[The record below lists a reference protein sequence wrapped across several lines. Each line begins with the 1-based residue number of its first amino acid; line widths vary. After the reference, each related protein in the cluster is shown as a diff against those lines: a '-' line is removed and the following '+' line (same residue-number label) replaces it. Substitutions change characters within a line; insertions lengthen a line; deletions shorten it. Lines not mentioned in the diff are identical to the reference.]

1 MERMVLEYLANALWQ
16 VAALALGA
24 WVLLRMWNPSSAAQH
39 RVWVAAMAL
48 SLLLPLRGVVP
59 VNQHTGSAAG
69 PAAPLQTAAIPPTV
83 ITPAT
88 ASSPVAFD
96 SVGKPGGTVLSR
108 QTGWRKDGGPG
119 FALLTAAAGLHR
131 VSVSATAAR
140 WIVGLWLAA
149 ALWGLLLLA
158 RAWSAARHLVADS
171 REVALGVRER
181 AAFEDCARRLGV
193 APPRVRQSDG
203 IAGPVVVGSFAP
215 VLLWPPGMARRSG
228 DELRAALCHELAH
241 IRRRDYAMNLLCEAA
256 SVPLKWHPATH
267 GVGRRI
273 RATREMACDAMAA
286 EAMES
291 ETVYA
296 ECLVHL
302 ARSIVGGGLA
312 AEPVSGSAAAGLF
325 NGNVM
330 EERVMRLMRGR
341 ATMSLRAR
349 TVRLAAGL
357 AAMAAAM
364 AFAGMFH
371 VVPAMAQSAPPAP
384 MPPTVAHVPAAPP
397 APPAAAALPPAPPTS
412 LMLSAPP
419 ALPQTGAPDPQAT
432 PPVPPT
438 SVVPKVAAMPAVPK
452 VAHASAVPKDPAA
465 PAVPKVQ
472 AHRSHRSEPAA
483 IPDEQERN
491 LTPAE
496 RARIKKQLEEAQRKI
511 AEATAKIDS
520 PEFRKQMEDAQ
531 TAALHAQ
538 TMLDSAEFKQKM
550 ANARKQID
558 ETMARLNS
566 PEFQKKIQVEID
578 AAAAVNGAQFQK
590 QMADAQRQVAEAT
603 ARINSPEFKKQI
615 EEAAQAAAKVNSA
628 EFQKQMAEVQKQVA
642 DALANVKSEQEKEN
656 AGQQKK

>member
-1 MERMVLEYLANALWQ
+1 MERMALEYLANALWQ
-16 VAALALGA
+16 VATLALGVWA
-24 WVLLRMWNPSSAAQH
+24 LLRMWNPSPAAQH

-48 SLLLPLRGVVP
+48 SLLLPLRGVVR
-59 VNQHTGSAAG
+59 VNQHTGPAAG
-69 PAAPLQTAAIPPTV
+69 PAAPLQTDAIPLTV

-88 ASSPVAFD
+88 ASSHVAFD
-96 SVGKPGGTVLSR
+96 SVDKPGGTKP
-108 QTGWRKDGGPG
+108 GWLKGAGPG
-119 FALLTAAAGLHR
+119 FALLTAAARLHR

-171 REVALGVRER
+171 WEVALGVQER

-193 APPRVRQSDG
+193 EPPRVRQSDG

-228 DELRAALCHELAH
+228 DEQRAALCHELAH

-312 AEPVSGSAAAGLF
+312 AESVSGSAAAGLF

-330 EERVMRLMRGR
+330 EERVMRLTRGR
-341 ATMSLRAR
+341 TTMSLRAR

-364 AFAGMFH
+364 AFAGIFH
-371 VVPAMAQSAPPAP
+371 VVPAMAQSAPPEP

-397 APPAAAALPPAPPTS
+397 APPAAAALPPAPPAS
-412 LMLSAPP
+412 LLLSAPP
-419 ALPQTGAPDPQAT
+419 APPQTGVPAPQAT
-432 PPVPPT
+432 PPVPPPP
-438 SVVPKVAAMPAVPK
+438 VVPKVAAMPAVPK
-452 VAHASAVPKDPAA
+452 VAPAVPKVPAA
-465 PAVPKVQ
+465 PAVPTIRG
-472 AHRSHRSEPAA
+472 HRSHRSEPAA
-483 IPDEQERN
+483 VPDEQERN

-496 RARIKKQLEEAQRKI
+496 RARIEKQLEEAQRKI
-511 AEATAKIDS
+511 AEATAKING
-520 PEFRKQMEDAQ
+520 PEFRRQIEEAQQKALRAQ
-531 TAALHAQ
+531 TV
-538 TMLDSAEFKQKM
+538 
-550 ANARKQID
+550 
-558 ETMARLNS
+558 LNS
-566 PEFQKKIQVEID
+566 PEFKRKMASAQKQIAEATAKLNSPE
-578 AAAAVNGAQFQK
+578 FQK
-590 QMADAQRQVAEAT
+590 QMADAQKQVAEAT

-628 EFQKQMAEVQKQVA
+628 EFQKQIADAQKQIA
-642 DALANVKSEQEKEN
+642 DALAKTKSEQEKEN
-656 AGQQKK
+656 AGRQKK